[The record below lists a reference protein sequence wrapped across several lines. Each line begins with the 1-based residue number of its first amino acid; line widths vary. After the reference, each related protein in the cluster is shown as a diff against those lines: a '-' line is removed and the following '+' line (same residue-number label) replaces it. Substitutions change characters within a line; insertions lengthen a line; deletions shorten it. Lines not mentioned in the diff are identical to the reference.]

1 MLQGHVTARDSLK
14 VTIKDKVALIE
25 LNPPTKLIFMNRTF
39 VNQLSEELEAL
50 EANPEVNV
58 VVLTGRDNNFIVG
71 ADISE
76 IGEAGM
82 KDQLFQDYFER
93 QWYRVIPKFRK
104 PIIAAVNGMCFGGG
118 FEVAMMCDIIIAS
131 ENA

>member
-1 MLQGHVTARDSLK
+1 MTARDSLK